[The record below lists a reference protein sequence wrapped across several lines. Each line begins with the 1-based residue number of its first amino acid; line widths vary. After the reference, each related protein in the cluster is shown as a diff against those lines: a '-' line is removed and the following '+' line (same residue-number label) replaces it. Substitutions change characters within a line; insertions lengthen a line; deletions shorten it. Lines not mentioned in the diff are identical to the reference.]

1 MSPASLICS
10 LVITETEEAVSA
22 KGIGVNPPEMMIS
35 SSSNVSW
42 ATALVAKSDKMAA
55 DKVYFF
61 IVHRQAP
68 VQIELLK
75 LKWVHV

>member
-1 MSPASLICS
+1 MPGTRFRRVNRVMSPASLICS

-55 DKVYFF
+55 DK
-61 IVHRQAP
+61 
-68 VQIELLK
+68 
-75 LKWVHV
+75 